1 MKELFMSMIF
11 KPGAAILDRLAGAAS
26 VLSAILILAS
36 LAVIV

>member
-1 MKELFMSMIF
+1 MSMIF
-11 KPGAAILDRLAGAAS
+11 KPGAVLLDRLTGAAS

>member
-1 MKELFMSMIF
+1 MGMIF
-11 KPGAAILDRLAGAAS
+11 KPGTAILDRLTGAAS